1 VEGQANKNFRNL
13 YTALNKARRMITLF
27 QRLFEDPS
35 IMQQQQPQEPLEAP
49 EEGMRTSAVG
59 SKRQRTE

>member
-1 VEGQANKNFRNL
+1 MEGQTNKNFKNL

-27 QRLFEDPS
+27 QRLFEDPT
-35 IMQQQQPQEPLEAP
+35 IMQQQQQELVEAP
-49 EEGMRTSAVG
+49 EEGLLASAFG

>member
-1 VEGQANKNFRNL
+1 MEGQTNKNFKNL

-35 IMQQQQPQEPLEAP
+35 IMQQQQQELSEAP

>member
-1 VEGQANKNFRNL
+1 MEGQANKNFRNL

-35 IMQQQQPQEPLEAP
+35 IMQQQQQQDPVDPL
-49 EEGMRTSAVG
+49 EEGMTTLVSG
-59 SKRQRTE
+59 NKRLKTM

>member
-1 VEGQANKNFRNL
+1 MEGQANKNFRNL

-35 IMQQQQPQEPLEAP
+35 IMQQQQQEPLEAP

>member
-1 VEGQANKNFRNL
+1 VESQANKNFRNL

-35 IMQQQQPQEPLEAP
+35 IMQQQQQEPLEAP

>member
-35 IMQQQQPQEPLEAP
+35 IMQQQQQEPLEAP